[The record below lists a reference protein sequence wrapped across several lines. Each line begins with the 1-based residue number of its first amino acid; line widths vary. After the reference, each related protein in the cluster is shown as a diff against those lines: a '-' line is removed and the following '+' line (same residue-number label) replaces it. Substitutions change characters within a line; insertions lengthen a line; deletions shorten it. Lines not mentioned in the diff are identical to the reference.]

1 VENATQVQSRRSVAK
16 MKRRKIVIIA
26 VNEQGYR
33 IGSSHHNATIS
44 DEVVDK
50 MRDLHEDDGIGY
62 RRLAKMF
69 NLSRSVVAKL
79 CKYERRAQTPQRW
92 KKVVKNESED

>member
-1 VENATQVQSRRSVAK
+1 
-16 MKRRKIVIIA
+16 MKRRKVVIIA

-33 IGSSHHNATIS
+33 IGSSHHNCTIS

-50 MRDLHEDDGIGY
+50 MRDLHEDQFIGY

-69 NLSRSVVAKL
+69 NLPRSVVAKI
-79 CKYERRAQTPQRW
+79 CKYERRAQTPNRW
-92 KKVVKNESED
+92 KKVIKDESED